1 MTTAQSNG
9 AAPVSGTGRQ
19 VVISG
24 IGLLTAL
31 GEGPEANWKALVS
44 GESGIRPIQAYD
56 PSPLQTR
63 LGGEIADFDATRF
76 ASKRQLRTINR
87 GDRLALA
94 AARLALDDAGLPHI
108 QSGGEE
114 LGYRTGL
121 YLGGNKSLGRL
132 EQLIEELKV
141 IRRPDGTADMA
152 HLGRNAGA
160 IMPPLFFVEGLPGGA
175 VFNISQTYGIRGAS
189 TFFAGYADA
198 GANAIGRAMRAV
210 RRGDADVAIAGGYD
224 DATSW
229 WSMTLLDR
237 LGVLT
242 TRNDRG
248 QEAYRPYDRDRSG
261 GLPGEGAALLVL
273 EEKQAALRRGA
284 RIYAEL
290 TGYGAGHD
298 ARTPPAADSQ
308 GRGLARAV
316 RRSLEDA
323 RLAAADLGYI
333 ALDGAGTRLGDAGES
348 VALRTALGPAV
359 RSVPV
364 STPKPQ
370 TGHLVGGAGALNA
383 AVAALAL
390 HHGAVPATLN
400 LDDPDPVCE
409 LDHVRGGAREVRP
422 SHAMALARGIEG
434 QAVALTLSRCT

>member
-1 MTTAQSNG
+1 M
-9 AAPVSGTGRQ
+9 SGSGRQ

-31 GEGPEANWKALVS
+31 GEGPEANFKALVA
-44 GESGIRPIQAYD
+44 GESGIGPIREYD
-56 PSPLQTR
+56 PAPLQTR
-63 LGGEIADFDATRF
+63 LGGEIGGFDAERYAT
-76 ASKRQLRTINR
+76 KRQLRTVNR

-94 AARLALDDAGLPHI
+94 AARLALDDAGLAHK
-108 QSGGEE
+108 QAGGGE
-114 LGYRTGL
+114 LGHRAGL
-121 YLGGNKSLGRL
+121 YLGGNKSLGRM

-141 IRRPDGTADMA
+141 IRRPDGTADLE
-152 HLGRNAGA
+152 HLARHGDV
-160 IMPPLFFVEGLPGGA
+160 IMPPLFFVEGLPAGA
-175 VFNISQTYGIRGAS
+175 VFNISQTYGIRGSS

-198 GANAIGRAMRAV
+198 GATAIGRAMRAV

-237 LGVLT
+237 LGILT
-242 TRNDRG
+242 TRNEQG
-248 QEAYRPYDRDRSG
+248 QRAYRPYDLDRSG

-273 EEKQAALRRGA
+273 EEKQAALARGA
-284 RIYAEL
+284 RIYAEV

-298 ARTPPAADSQ
+298 GRTPPAVDPG

-323 RLAAADLGYI
+323 RLDAGDVGYI
-333 ALDGAGTRLGDAGES
+333 ASDGSGTVAGDASEAA
-348 VALRTALGPAV
+348 ALRTALGAAAGA
-359 RSVPV
+359 VPV

-370 TGHLVGGAGALNA
+370 TGHLVGGGGALNA

-390 HHGAVPATLN
+390 HHGVVPATSN
-400 LDDPDPVCE
+400 LDRPDPRCAAG
-409 LDHVRGGAREVRP
+409 LDLVRGSARETAPR
-422 SHAMALARGIEG
+422 HAVALARGIEG
-434 QAVALTLSRCT
+434 QAVALTLSRPA

>member
-1 MTTAQSNG
+1 M
-9 AAPVSGTGRQ
+9 SGGGRQ
-19 VVISG
+19 VVITG

-31 GEGPEANWKALVS
+31 GEGPEDTFKALVA
-44 GESGIRPIQAYD
+44 GESGIGPIKAYD
-56 PSPLQTR
+56 PAPLQTR
-63 LGGEIADFDATRF
+63 LGAEMPEFDATRY
-76 ASKRQLRTINR
+76 ATKRQLRTVNR
-87 GDRLALA
+87 GDSLALA
-94 AARLALDDAGLPHI
+94 AARIALDDAGLAHK
-108 QSGGEE
+108 QAGGDE

-121 YLGGNKSLGRL
+121 YLGGNKSLGRM

-141 IRRPDGTADMA
+141 IRRPDGTADLE
-152 HLGRNAGA
+152 HLARHGDV
-160 IMPPLFFVEGLPGGA
+160 IMPPLFFVEGLPAGA
-175 VFNISQTYGIRGAS
+175 VFNISQAYGIRGSS

-237 LGVLT
+237 LGILT
-242 TRNDRG
+242 TRNELGR
-248 QEAYRPYDRDRSG
+248 QAYRPYDRERSG

-273 EEKQAALRRGA
+273 EDKQAALARGA

-298 ARTPPAADSQ
+298 ARTPPAADPQ

-323 RLAAADLGYI
+323 RLNPGEVGYI
-333 ALDGAGTRLGDAGES
+333 AADGSGTVQGDASEAL
-348 VALRTALGPAV
+348 ALRTALGDAAG
-359 RSVPV
+359 RVPV

-370 TGHLVGGAGALNA
+370 TGHLVGGGGALNA

-390 HHGAVPATLN
+390 HHGVLPATLN
-400 LDDPDPVCE
+400 LDHLDPVCAP
-409 LDHVRGGAREVRP
+409 LDHIRGSAREAAP
-422 SHAMALARGIEG
+422 THAMALARGIEG
-434 QAVALTLSRCT
+434 QAVALTLSKPA